1 MGPRMRAYVLSD
13 APISAGPA
21 GRPSAAD
28 FDAATSRSA
37 WHLPVRAL
45 PAHGVVL
52 EASEAGL
59 GGALALT
66 AKLAAILAETKDAL
80 VLFGAALNDREAF
93 LEQAADASADD
104 PPIFLWVA
112 FELREHE
119 DGTRSL
125 LTHGA
130 VEVGAPMEVEI
141 DRSRRDVEALLERA
155 ADAVLVGIL
164 AGVEVEDGGT
174 IELSE
179 DEVRVRV
186 MPSLRGDGSKA
197 WRLRVP

>member
-1 MGPRMRAYVLSD
+1 MRAYVLSD
-13 APISAGPA
+13 APIAAGSP
-21 GRPSAAD
+21 GRPPAAE
-28 FDAATSRSA
+28 FDAAAALAA

-52 EASEAGL
+52 EAGEAGL
-59 GGALALT
+59 AGALALT
-66 AKLAAILAETKDAL
+66 AKIAGALAETKDAL
-80 VLFGAALNDREAF
+80 VLFGAALSDREAF
-93 LEQAADASADD
+93 LEQAADASPDD

-112 FELREHE
+112 FELRAHE

-130 VEVGAPMEVEI
+130 RDVGAPMEVEI
-141 DRSRRDVEALLERA
+141 DRSRRDPEALLERA
-155 ADAVLVGIL
+155 ADAVLVGL
-164 AGVEVEDGGT
+164 FAGAEVEDGGT

-179 DEVRVRV
+179 DAVRVRV
-186 MPSLRGDGSKA
+186 QPSLRGDGSKA

>member
-1 MGPRMRAYVLSD
+1 MRAYVLSD
-13 APISAGPA
+13 GPIPGPA
-21 GRPSAAD
+21 GLPQAAD
-28 FDAATSRSA
+28 FERAASFA
-37 WHLPVRAL
+37 EWHLPVRAL

-52 EASEAGL
+52 ESTEEGL

-66 AKLAAILAETKDAL
+66 AKIATLLGDAKDAL
-80 VLFGAALNDREAF
+80 VLFGAALNDRDAF

-130 VEVGAPMEVEI
+130 RDVGAPMEVEI
-141 DRSRRDVEALLERA
+141 AESRRDPEALLERA

-164 AGVEVEDGGT
+164 AGAEVEDGGT

-179 DEVRVRV
+179 DEVRVRLL
-186 MPSLRGDGSKA
+186 PSLRGDGSKA

>member
-1 MGPRMRAYVLSD
+1 MRAYVLSD
-13 APISAGPA
+13 APIAGGTP
-21 GRPSAAD
+21 GRPVVAD
-28 FDAATSRSA
+28 FDRAAAFAT
-37 WHLPVRAL
+37 WHLPARSL

-52 EASEAGL
+52 EASEPHLSGALGLTAKVAALL
-59 GGALALT
+59 GGA
-66 AKLAAILAETKDAL
+66 KDAL
-80 VLFGAALNDREAF
+80 VLFGAALNDRESF

-112 FELREHE
+112 FELRDDE
-119 DGTRSL
+119 GGRSL

-130 VEVGAPMEVEI
+130 RDVGAPMEIEI
-141 DRSRRDVEALLERA
+141 EGSRRDPEALLTRA

-164 AGVEVEDGGT
+164 AGSEVEDGGT

-186 MPSLRGDGSKA
+186 MPSLSGDGTKA
-197 WRLRVP
+197 WRVRVP

>member
-1 MGPRMRAYVLSD
+1 MRAYVLSD
-13 APISAGPA
+13 APIPAGLA

-28 FDAATSRSA
+28 FDAAASRSA
-37 WHLPVRAL
+37 WHLPVRAM

-52 EASEAGL
+52 EATEPGL

-66 AKLAAILAETKDAL
+66 AKLAALLETVKDAL

-130 VEVGAPMEVEI
+130 AEVGAPMEVEI
-141 DRSRRDVEALLERA
+141 DRSRREVEALLERA

-164 AGVEVEDGGT
+164 AGAEVEDGGT

-179 DEVRVRV
+179 DEVRVRLL
-186 MPSLRGDGSKA
+186 PSLRGDGSKA

>member
-1 MGPRMRAYVLSD
+1 MRAFVLSD
-13 APISAGPA
+13 APFAAGSA

-28 FDAATSRSA
+28 FDAAAALAA

-52 EASEAGL
+52 ESADAGL
-59 GGALALT
+59 AGALALT
-66 AKLAAILAETKDAL
+66 AKIAEALAGTKDAL

-93 LEQAADASADD
+93 LEQAADASVDD
-104 PPIFLWVA
+104 PPLFLWVA
-112 FELREHE
+112 FELRDHD

-130 VEVGAPMEVEI
+130 CGVGAPMEVEI
-141 DRSRRDVEALLERA
+141 DRSRRDPEALLERA
-155 ADAVLVGIL
+155 ADAVLVGLL
-164 AGVEVEDGGT
+164 AGAEVEDGGT

-179 DEVRVRV
+179 DAVRVRFL
-186 MPSLRGDGSKA
+186 PSLRGDGSKA

>member
-1 MGPRMRAYVLSD
+1 MRAYVLSD
-13 APISAGPA
+13 APFPTGSA

-28 FDAATSRSA
+28 FDAAAALAA

-52 EASEAGL
+52 ESSEAGL
-59 GGALALT
+59 AGALALT
-66 AKLAAILAETKDAL
+66 AKIAETLTGSEDAL

-93 LEQAADASADD
+93 LEQAEDASPDD

-112 FELREHE
+112 FELQDHE
-119 DGTRSL
+119 DGSRSL
-125 LTHGA
+125 LTHGGRD
-130 VEVGAPMEVEI
+130 VGAPMEVEI
-141 DRSRRDVEALLERA
+141 ERSRRDPEALLERA
-155 ADAVLVGIL
+155 ADAVLVGLL
-164 AGVEVEDGGT
+164 AGAEVEDGGT

-179 DEVRVRV
+179 DAVRVRFL
-186 MPSLRGDGSKA
+186 PSLRGDGSKA